1 MGETTQVAFRLPTD
15 LVERLDRHLERVRL
29 RTPGIG
35 ITRADV
41 VRNLLS
47 VGLDREEAAEAEAKA
62 PSVPAGQERKRPAK
76 AEKTY
81 PRIRV
86 KR

>member
-1 MGETTQVAFRLPTD
+1 MARTRSLGETTQVAFRLPTN
-15 LVERLDRHLERVRL
+15 LVERLDRHLERVRA

-47 VGLDREEAAEAEAKA
+47 VALDREEAAETGA
-62 PSVPAGQERKRPAK
+62 PRRRRGS
-76 AEKTY
+76 
-81 PRIRV
+81 
-86 KR
+86 